1 MSTPVNARPTRGVAK
16 RFLGFTTLPLISTLS
31 SLVLLPIVSRM
42 GGVDGWAAIGLG
54 QAVGSFCGIVVS
66 YGWNTVGGARIALAK
81 TSVDRLSVYKE
92 SLLTRPLLLLLLAVV
107 SSVILGLNLGYGPL
121 EKILCIMMTVAAMI
135 TGMSFAWFAVGE
147 GKPSLILRFETIP
160 TVLAMLTSAVVI
172 VLTGNLLWYPIGIA
186 AGPLIGLF
194 LFHRHILGRGI
205 PAVPPTLR
213 DVRRAFR
220 LNGQPALIE
229 LTGGLYTAAPV
240 TAAAIAAGVA
250 ATAEMTSA
258 DKLYRFATMAVMVLG
273 NTLQSWVL
281 ETNQRG
287 NRLRRQWMGV
297 TAHLML
303 GLVGFLGLAFLGPW
317 LTRVAFGAEV
327 AVSQPVL
334 MAYGAVFL
342 LISVSTPL
350 NRNVLI
356 PAGKTSTVLVATA
369 SAAVCSVP
377 AMLIGGHLWGA
388 LGVALGFVVS
398 EIAVFAILAPSAMIE
413 LKRERRF
420 GVPNEKRD
428 GEA

>member
-1 MSTPVNARPTRGVAK
+1 MAERRGDSRGK
-16 RFLGFTTLPLISTLS
+16 LLQRFFGFSTLPLIGSLS
-31 SLVLLPIVSRM
+31 SLVLLPVVSRM
-42 GGVDGWAAIGLG
+42 AGVDGWAAIGLG
-54 QAVGSFCGIVVS
+54 QAVGSFCGIAVS

-81 TSVDRLSVYKE
+81 SSADRLRIYQE
-92 SLLTRPLLLLLLAVV
+92 SLLTRPALLVLLSIV
-107 SSVILGLNLGYGPL
+107 SCVALSLTLDMDAQVTT
-121 EKILCIMMTVAAMI
+121 LCLMMTVAAMI

-160 TVLAMLTSAVVI
+160 TVVCMIVSAVVI
-172 VLTGNLLWYPIGIA
+172 ILTGNLLWYPIGIA
-186 AGPLIGLF
+186 SGPLIGLL
-194 LFHRHILGRGI
+194 LFHRHVLGRGL
-205 PAVPPTLR
+205 PRVDSAFR
-213 DVRRAFR
+213 DVRHAFR
-220 LNGQPALIE
+220 VNGQPALIE
-229 LTGGLYTAAPV
+229 LAGGLYTAAPV

-258 DKLYRFATMAVMVLG
+258 DKLYRLATMAVMVLG

-281 ETNQRG
+281 ETDQRG
-287 NRLRRQWMGV
+287 TRLRRQWMGIA
-297 TAHLML
+297 AHLIL
-303 GLVGFLGLAFLGPW
+303 GIVGFLGLTLLGPW
-317 LTRVAFGAEV
+317 LTRVAFGTEV
-327 AVSQPVL
+327 AVSGPVL
-334 MAYGAVFL
+334 MAYGVVFL

-369 SAAVCSVP
+369 SAAICSVP
-377 AMLIGGHLWGA
+377 AMLVGGHLWGA

-398 EIAVFAILAPSAMIE
+398 EIAVFSILAPSAMIE

>member
-1 MSTPVNARPTRGVAK
+1 MSASAESKYAQGIVK

-81 TSVDRLSVYKE
+81 TSVDRLSIYKE
-92 SLLTRPLLLLLLAVV
+92 SLLTRPLLLMLLAAV
-107 SSVILGLNLGYGPL
+107 SSAILGFNLDYGVL
-121 EKILCIMMTVAAMI
+121 EKLLCITMTVASMI

-147 GKPSLILRFETIP
+147 GKPSLILKFETIP
-160 TVLAMLTSAVVI
+160 TVLAMLASAVVI
-172 VLTGNLLWYPIGIA
+172 VLTGNLLWYPVGIA
-186 AGPLIGLF
+186 TGPLIGLL

-205 PAVPPTLR
+205 PSGPPALR
-213 DVRRAFR
+213 DFRRAFV

-229 LTGGLYTAAPV
+229 LAGGLYTAAPV
-240 TAAAIAAGVA
+240 TAAAIAAGVS

-287 NRLRRQWMGV
+287 NRLRRQWIGMS
-297 TAHLML
+297 AHLLL
-303 GLVGFLGLAFLGPW
+303 GLVGFLGLVFLGPW
-317 LTRVAFGAEV
+317 LTRVAFGSEV

-334 MAYGAVFL
+334 MAYGVVFL
-342 LISVSTPL
+342 LISISTPL

-369 SAAVCSVP
+369 LAAISSVP
-377 AMLIGGHLWGA
+377 AMLIGGYLWGA

-398 EIAVFAILAPSAMIE
+398 EIAVFAVLAPSAMIE
-413 LKRERRF
+413 LKRERRS
-420 GVPNEKRD
+420 GVPNEKRN